1 MPKAPE
7 ALILFLGDAPC
18 GKHACGGDTNEHS
31 GMHTMM
37 VTWFL
42 AVCCD
47 RLFGSS
53 VVTIW

>member
-42 AVCCD
+42 AV
-47 RLFGSS
+47 
-53 VVTIW
+53 